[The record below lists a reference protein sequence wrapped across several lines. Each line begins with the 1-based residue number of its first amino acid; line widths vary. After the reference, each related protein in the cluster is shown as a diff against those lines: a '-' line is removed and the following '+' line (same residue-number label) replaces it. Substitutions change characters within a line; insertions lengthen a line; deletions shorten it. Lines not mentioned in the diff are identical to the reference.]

1 VGYDTA
7 VIGGTMALDSF
18 RADFD
23 LADMEQSQRDT
34 IQGNIVSTFQ
44 AGCFFGALLT
54 FPSAEHFGRRLTII
68 AASLVFLLGGT
79 LMTAA
84 QGNMNLIVAGRAI
97 AGLGIGSTS
106 MCVPVYIS
114 ETAPPS
120 IRGRLV
126 GIFEIASQG
135 GGMLGFW
142 INYATS
148 ETISDSSIAQWTI
161 PLALQLAP
169 GVLLF
174 FGMFFNPESPR
185 WLARRDRFE
194 EAEAILCSLRR
205 LPADHPYVQQ
215 ELAEIRLQVEERST
229 LNLSRKQQFQKL
241 FQKGVRNRM
250 AIGMA
255 LMFLQSFT
263 GVNVITYYAPRIFET
278 LGITGTSTK
287 LFSTGLYGLFKTLG
301 MCAFTFWV
309 VERVGRRKGLIWG
322 AFLGCIPMFY
332 LGGYVLRADPAT
344 AAAAGDMQ
352 RDGWGYLAMAAVYF
366 NAFVICATWQGITWT
381 YASEIFPLDIRMLC
395 VAITT
400 ADTWLGS
407 FIIARSTPYMITSLG
422 YGTYFM
428 FGGFVVGMGIWAFF
442 CVPETK
448 GKSGPKSAKLMR
460 VLVTKSSLQVSCSR
474 TWMRSS
480 PSPRL
485 RPSFLSCA
493 AERLEA
499 AAWPQLNS
507 SASRRRRS
515 RLPRSS
521 TLNNSRGEESMDLS
535 ICATG
540 TQSWARYR
548 PMLFTN

>member
-1 VGYDTA
+1 MGWLSTHAQGTSDPKEVRNCNPRYSLTVVLCFPVGYDTA

-18 RADFD
+18 RKDFGMVG
-23 LADMEQSQRDT
+23 MEDSHRDT

-54 FPSAEHFGRRLTII
+54 FPSAERLGRRLTIL
-68 AASLVFLLGGT
+68 AAALIFILGGT

-84 QGNMNLIVAGRAI
+84 RGNMNMIIAGRAV

-148 ETISDSSIAQWTI
+148 QTISDDSIAQWTI

-174 FGMFFNPESPR
+174 CGMLFNPESPR
-185 WLARRDRFE
+185 WLARQDKFE
-194 EAEAILCSLRR
+194 EAGAILCRLRK
-205 LPADHPYVQQ
+205 LPADHPYIRQ
-215 ELAEIRLQVEERST
+215 EIGEIRLQVEERST
-229 LNLSRKQQFQKL
+229 MQLTKKQQFKKL

-250 AIGMA
+250 GIGMA

-263 GVNVITYYAPRIFET
+263 GVNIITYYAPRIFET

-287 LFSTGLYGLFKTLG
+287 LFSTGLYGCFKTLG
-301 MCAFTFWV
+301 MIAFTFVV
-309 VERVGRRKGLIWG
+309 VERVGRRNGLIWG
-322 AFLGCIPMFY
+322 SVLGCIPMFY
-332 LGGYVLRADPAT
+332 IGGYVFKSNPT
-344 AAAAGDMQ
+344 AAAAAGMTQ

-407 FIIARSTPYMITSLG
+407 FIIARTTPYMITDLG

-428 FGGFVVGMGIWAFF
+428 FGGFVIGMGIWAFF

-448 GKSGPKSAKLMR
+448 GVMLEDMDALFAQSTVKSVIA
-460 VLVTKSSLQVSCSR
+460 Q
-474 TWMRSS
+474 
-480 PSPRL
+480 L
-485 RPSFLSCA
+485 RGQQIGGGS
-493 AERLEA
+493 A
-499 AAWPQLNS
+499 AANQLKKEKEKDIS
-507 SASRRRRS
+507 VVEVEGR
-515 RLPRSS
+515 
-521 TLNNSRGEESMDLS
+521 
-535 ICATG
+535 
-540 TQSWARYR
+540 
-548 PMLFTN
+548 